1 MEYNSFNT
9 NIIELQKLIEN
20 TDLSPAK
27 QRELFTDIIDYV
39 ENVPFISSIVD
50 KNIPKA
56 KDLPRDEDGKIII
69 DLTKPHQLE
78 DMDYF
83 RQTLLF
89 FQKNGV
95 YTKLY
100 PNRAKNSSYRNF
112 WKTEKD
118 RIINGMVRESDGEWI
133 PGQLYFYWNYV
144 PIKLVNVIK
153 GRKAERVMGH
163 PHSFLGD
170 YLWYHYKNK
179 ARGLGKHCEILKS
192 RGCGFEQPNS
202 EIVATPYGFR
212 KIGDIKVNDYL
223 IDRLGNPTKVLELYP
238 QGNKDVYEVS
248 LHDGR
253 KVKCGGD
260 HLWKVIIRRSLDK
273 DTFKILTTKQL
284 LESGLLNYYTRHN
297 AWKYRIPNHEAIN
310 YDNKE
315 LPIPPYTLGLLLGD
329 GSMSTKSIKIA
340 TSDPQILD
348 DLIIDL
354 NNDYYIEKDDK
365 SDPINNNWL
374 ILYKYQHSKLEE
386 NKKYKNY
393 QYGVNP
399 LKREI
404 IKLGL
409 NVSTE
414 FKFIPNIYKYSSIEQ
429 RMELL
434 RGLMDSDGSINTNGD
449 CEFSNSNLI
458 LIKDVEE
465 LCRSLG
471 INCTFGLGRPPRK
484 KLIRKTICN
493 IRQEY
498 RLYIHTNKSI
508 FKLKRKLDRVNPN
521 KNNFNGIPI
530 IDIKKL
536 DYKEESTCF
545 LVDNEE
551 HIYLTRDYIPTHN
564 SFKNGADGARNAVLV
579 KNSNTFYFAS
589 KNEYIDPDKDGVLLK
604 TWDSLDYLA
613 IHTPFP
619 KLRIKNTLNEKTIGY
634 LDKRTGTIKGN
645 KSLVM
650 GASTKDDPDK
660 PRGKRGDIIF
670 EEYGSYPNI
679 RDTWNACRDS
689 VESGGF
695 AFAQMTAGGTS
706 SIKDSNF
713 HGAEEMF
720 NYPKPYNILG
730 ISNVYEKNSIG
741 EQEVGFFWGAYMN
754 REQCYD
760 KDGNPDIIKALFEIC
775 LERIEIKYSA
785 SDPST
790 LSTRKAEKPITPK
803 EACLQTTG
811 SIFPV
816 GELVD
821 YLTNINLNRDK
832 FISNNKVGDLIID
845 DNNVVKF
852 KENSNLIP
860 IRSYN
865 KEGANRKGA
874 IEIFNLP
881 IDINNKDR
889 YILGADPV
897 DADYIKDGSLASIFV
912 FDMLKDDIVAE
923 YTGRPKLA
931 EEYYE
936 LCYKLALFYN
946 GKINYENNL
955 KGMFSYFDKINKT
968 SILMDTPS
976 ILKDIEVI
984 KSTGIGNR
992 SKGTPANKQVNAYG
1006 RKLLADWM
1014 MKERIITENNEPKT
1028 ILNLF
1033 SIKSI
1038 GLLEEASKWNEDGN
1052 FDRISAMG
1060 MTMIAREEYLKNINF
1075 KSSIKQNRKVFESK
1089 FLKKFGSHR

>member
-1 MEYNSFNT
+1 
-9 NIIELQKLIEN
+9 
-20 TDLSPAK
+20 
-27 QRELFTDIIDYV
+27 
-39 ENVPFISSIVD
+39 
-50 KNIPKA
+50 
-56 KDLPRDEDGKIII
+56 
-69 DLTKPHQLE
+69 
-78 DMDYF
+78 
-83 RQTLLF
+83 
-89 FQKNGV
+89 
-95 YTKLY
+95 
-100 PNRAKNSSYRNF
+100 
-112 WKTEKD
+112 
-118 RIINGMVRESDGEWI
+118 
-133 PGQLYFYWNYV
+133 
-144 PIKLVNVIK
+144 
-153 GRKAERVMGH
+153 MGH

-179 ARGLGKHCEILKS
+179 ARDLGKHCEILKS
-192 RGCGFEQPNS
+192 RGCGF
-202 EIVATPYGFR
+202 
-212 KIGDIKVNDYL
+212 
-223 IDRLGNPTKVLELYP
+223 
-238 QGNKDVYEVS
+238 
-248 LHDGR
+248 
-253 KVKCGGD
+253 
-260 HLWKVIIRRSLDK
+260 
-273 DTFKILTTKQL
+273 
-284 LESGLLNYYTRHN
+284 
-297 AWKYRIPNHEAIN
+297 
-310 YDNKE
+310 
-315 LPIPPYTLGLLLGD
+315 
-329 GSMSTKSIKIA
+329 
-340 TSDPQILD
+340 
-348 DLIIDL
+348 
-354 NNDYYIEKDDK
+354 
-365 SDPINNNWL
+365 
-374 ILYKYQHSKLEE
+374 
-386 NKKYKNY
+386 
-393 QYGVNP
+393 
-399 LKREI
+399 
-404 IKLGL
+404 
-409 NVSTE
+409 
-414 FKFIPNIYKYSSIEQ
+414 
-429 RMELL
+429 
-434 RGLMDSDGSINTNGD
+434 
-449 CEFSNSNLI
+449 
-458 LIKDVEE
+458 
-465 LCRSLG
+465 
-471 INCTFGLGRPPRK
+471 
-484 KLIRKTICN
+484 
-493 IRQEY
+493 
-498 RLYIHTNKSI
+498 
-508 FKLKRKLDRVNPN
+508 
-521 KNNFNGIPI
+521 
-530 IDIKKL
+530 
-536 DYKEESTCF
+536 
-545 LVDNEE
+545 
-551 HIYLTRDYIPTHN
+551 

-645 KSLVM
+645 KSLIM

-679 RDTWNACRDS
+679 RDTWNTCRDS

-730 ISNVYEKNSIG
+730 IPNVYEKNSTG

-760 KDGNPDIIKALFEIC
+760 KDGNPDIIKALFELC

-811 SIFPV
+811 SIFPI
-816 GELVD
+816 GEITD

-832 FISNNKVGDLIID
+832 FISNSKVGEIIID

-852 KENSNLIP
+852 KENTNLIP

-874 IEIFNLP
+874 LEIFNLP
-881 IDINNKDR
+881 IDITNKDR
-889 YILGADPV
+889 YVLGADPI
-897 DADYIKDGSLASIFV
+897 DSDYIKDGSLASIFV

-1014 MKERIITENNEPKT
+1014 MKERIVTENNEPKT

-1075 KSSIKQNRKVFESK
+1075 KSSIKQNRKVFDSK
-1089 FLKKFGSHR
+1089 FLKKFGISR